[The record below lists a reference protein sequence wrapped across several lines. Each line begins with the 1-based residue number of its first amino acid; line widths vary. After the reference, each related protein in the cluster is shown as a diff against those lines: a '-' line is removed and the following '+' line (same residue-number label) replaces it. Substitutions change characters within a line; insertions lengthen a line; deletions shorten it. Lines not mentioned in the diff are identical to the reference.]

1 MTDPAAAPSAP
12 ADPETVS
19 AQPSEAEPAPRR
31 GPGISEDWAATIVG
45 LVLVILVL
53 AGVIGKGMIP

>member
-12 ADPETVS
+12 ADPEGVG
-19 AQPSEAEPAPRR
+19 APSEAEPAPRR
-31 GPGISEDWAATIVG
+31 CPRISEDWAATIAG
-45 LVLVILVL
+45 LVLVVLVL